1 MSEENEIEDLDES
14 ICGNVAN
21 LSSALSNLTEIDSE
35 LMNPEEKKKFKR
47 MKSKIFKALYYY
59 CECLPEIT
67 VKDENTQNL

>member
-1 MSEENEIEDLDES
+1 MNDEQEIDDLEES
-14 ICGNVAN
+14 VCGNVAN

-67 VKDENTQNL
+67 KDENTQNL

>member
-1 MSEENEIEDLDES
+1 MSEDNELEELDES

-67 VKDENTQNL
+67 VKDENPNP